1 MRHATLNHDDILMRT
16 RIISCALGL
25 AAAVACTGGDDNG
38 QPSGAPDVS
47 SFVGKSEQGM
57 SNGSTSIDLQPGTP
71 RVVATN
77 VDPCTFFSKA
87 ELESAFGVPFA
98 PPRKGRGE
106 PSCRFYNPNTGSV
119 TVRAGETVS
128 KADFDALRQQIGAEA
143 EPVSGIGESAYFWG
157 PKLYVLGSGRQ
168 LIIYVSTDQLTPQ
181 LRAALTALG
190 KLGAPRLRA

>member
-1 MRHATLNHDDILMRT
+1 MRT
-16 RIISCALGL
+16 RFLAFLFGIAAL
-25 AAAVACTGGDDNG
+25 AACTAGDAGQSADSRNVA
-38 QPSGAPDVS
+38 Q
-47 SFVGKSEQGM
+47 FVGDAQQ
-57 SNGSTSIDLQPGTP
+57 STSSGSSSSDVQPGTP
-71 RVVATN
+71 PVVATN

-106 PSCRFYNPNTGSV
+106 PSCRFYNSNTGSV

-128 KADFDALRQQIGAEA
+128 KADFDALREQIGAEA
-143 EPVSGIGESAYFWG
+143 EPVGGIGESAYFWG
-157 PKLYVLGSGRQ
+157 PKLYVFGSGRQ

-181 LRAALTALG
+181 LRAALAALG